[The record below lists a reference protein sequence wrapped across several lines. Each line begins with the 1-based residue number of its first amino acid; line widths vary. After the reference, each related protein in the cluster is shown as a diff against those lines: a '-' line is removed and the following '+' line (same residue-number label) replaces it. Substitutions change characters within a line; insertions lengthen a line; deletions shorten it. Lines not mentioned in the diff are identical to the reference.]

1 MLHCAG
7 KAVQDIAGL
16 VLKLYILRQP
26 LLSRSATE
34 CLTAVC
40 NSASS
45 LSPAA
50 LMDLLKAVVTMEGA
64 WDMKD
69 PAILVSLMGL
79 VEAGYLR

>member
-1 MLHCAG
+1 M
-7 KAVQDIAGL
+7 QDIASL
-16 VLKLYILRQP
+16 VLKLYVLRQP

-40 NSASS
+40 NSSS
-45 LSPAA
+45 TLSSAA
-50 LMDLLKAVVTMEGA
+50 LVDLLKSVVVMEGA
-64 WDMKD
+64 WDAKD